1 MAPAVLLLAAGCGA
15 SGGDQ
20 TPTKADYVQKANK
33 ICRDGTRDL
42 VKAGQDIDIND
53 PKKFEKAV
61 TDVYVPAVRKQIS
74 RIRDLGYP
82 PGDKAEL
89 DAVYTKTE
97 KALDQI
103 EKDPERYRTA
113 TTNPFANENKFL
125 KSYGLTAC
133 GSQG

>member
-1 MAPAVLLLAAGCGA
+1 MP
-15 SGGDQ
+15 S
-20 TPTKADYVQKANK
+20 
-33 ICRDGTRDL
+33 
-42 VKAGQDIDIND
+42 
-53 PKKFEKAV
+53 
-61 TDVYVPAVRKQIS
+61 VRKQIS

-113 TTNPFANENKFL
+113 TSNPFADENKFL

-133 GSQG
+133 GSRVEPRSRAHAESGGRDLRRTG